1 MRNSILKFHRFRS
14 IFLKD
19 SEIVRRDRKSS
30 TQIMDRFTEIGESTK
45 LLISKHH
52 KDPKNL
58 YPFWP
63 TQKSSMLVINDY
75 EKIIRDYDSN
85 RKWVWNNQ
93 MTILGCLNIASNLW
107 ICYKIR
113 RYLNLHSTMK
123 GFFHTLIPSTVFS
136 VFGGIFGHL
145 HFVSRN
151 LIKDQN
157 KNPSLSIAKSGAL
170 HWSTSTLYPSIF
182 LGISSIYIA
191 LRSNTFIIPD
201 DLGLSRESRR
211 YILKKISK
219 PLFEKNKSS
228 LILISIANI
237 IAACLLATMEYGEI
251 REIFL
256 NELILYE
263 SRMKSNQ
270 NH

>member
-1 MRNSILKFHRFRS
+1 
-14 IFLKD
+14 
-19 SEIVRRDRKSS
+19 
-30 TQIMDRFTEIGESTK
+30 MDRFTEIGESTK

-136 VFGGIFGHL
+136 VRYFFGHKFRIYL
-145 HFVSRN
+145 YSMQYNCRFSVEF
-151 LIKDQN
+151 LVIFI
-157 KNPSLSIAKSGAL
+157 LSV
-170 HWSTSTLYPSIF
+170 
-182 LGISSIYIA
+182 
-191 LRSNTFIIPD
+191 
-201 DLGLSRESRR
+201 
-211 YILKKISK
+211 
-219 PLFEKNKSS
+219 
-228 LILISIANI
+228 
-237 IAACLLATMEYGEI
+237 EI
-251 REIFL
+251 
-256 NELILYE
+256 
-263 SRMKSNQ
+263 
-270 NH
+270 